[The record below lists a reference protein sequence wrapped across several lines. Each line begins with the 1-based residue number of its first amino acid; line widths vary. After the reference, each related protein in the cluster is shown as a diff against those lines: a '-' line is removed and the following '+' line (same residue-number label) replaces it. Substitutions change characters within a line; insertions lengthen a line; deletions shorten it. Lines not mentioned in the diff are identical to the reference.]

1 MEPIIAVKQGVAH
14 RRKTICLAAEQ
25 QIDITITV
33 VIRPGHHTPS
43 QRQQAGVEAR
53 EAAVTIVTIEIG
65 TRAGIAGDIGEAGSH
80 HIEIAII
87 VIVTP
92 GHITP
97 LRADQPGIEIHK
109 AAVAIV
115 AVDARE
121 RGGAVQ
127 RAVDQQIGVAI
138 IVIVTPCRRAV
149 GKCGEGRCS
158 IRDKSAGRVG
168 IEFSAP
174 LAIDLR
180 QVEEVEITV
189 KVIVNPLRLC
199 ALGNRQP
206 GRDISKVLF
215 TLRRADRPDA

>member
-25 QIDITITV
+25 QIDITITI

-43 QRQQAGVEAR
+43 QRQQAGVEPR
-53 EAAVTIVTIEIG
+53 ESAVTVVAIEIG
-65 TRAGIAGDIGEAGSH
+65 ARAGIAGDIGEAGSH

-97 LRADQPGIEIHK
+97 LRADQPSVDVHK
-109 AAVAIV
+109 TAVAIV
-115 AVDARE
+115 AIDARE

-138 IVIVTPCRRAV
+138 IVMVTPGRRAI
-149 GKCGEGRCS
+149 GKRGEGRCP
-158 IRDKSAGRVG
+158 IGDKRTGRVG

-174 LAIDLR
+174 LAIDLC

-189 KVIVNPLRLC
+189 KVIVNPLCLC

-206 GRDISKVLF
+206 RRNIGKVLCA
-215 TLRRADRPDA
+215 LRRADFPDA